1 LVAVALGSL
10 LPKGVVVGAISR
22 KWHRLVVLE
31 MGWIVIAKTSLTERV
46 LDSSHVT
53 PVVMLRGV
61 ARKHVGLSTVV
72 LYSGISL
79 ILDLFKSGAVVVAVA
94 ASSRGKVM
102 VGGLGIIVPSGKVVV
117 SMLALI
123 WTVAIMFVMPIGGC
137 TSSGSSGH
145 TQCGV
150 PLMMVVVFISN
161 LLRPVVMSTSV

>member
-1 LVAVALGSL
+1 
-10 LPKGVVVGAISR
+10 
-22 KWHRLVVLE
+22 
-31 MGWIVIAKTSLTERV
+31 
-46 LDSSHVT
+46 
-53 PVVMLRGV
+53 
-61 ARKHVGLSTVV
+61 
-72 LYSGISL
+72 
-79 ILDLFKSGAVVVAVA
+79 
-94 ASSRGKVM
+94 M
-102 VGGLGIIVPSGKVVV
+102 VGGLGLIVPSGKVVV